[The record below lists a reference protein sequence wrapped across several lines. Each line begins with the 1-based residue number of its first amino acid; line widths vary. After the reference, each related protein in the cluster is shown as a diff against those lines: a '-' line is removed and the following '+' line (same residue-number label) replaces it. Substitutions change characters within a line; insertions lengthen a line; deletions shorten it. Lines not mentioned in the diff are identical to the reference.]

1 MDKKTYLVVENLSG
15 ETWRNEYECDCMLDV
30 IIGMICLG
38 SPLTGVFQRVL
49 QILMLRENVMMV
61 SLAQVG
67 VVARLSQH
75 QVDTASATATVAAIF
90 QRAKWNNSF
99 PFPFIRAVVW
109 WGLDIF
115 AVCLDEIL
123 ISHSQSKLIITRQ
136 DGADPAN

>member
-1 MDKKTYLVVENLSG
+1 
-15 ETWRNEYECDCMLDV
+15 MLDV

-90 QRAKWNNSF
+90 QRAK
-99 PFPFIRAVVW
+99 
-109 WGLDIF
+109 
-115 AVCLDEIL
+115 
-123 ISHSQSKLIITRQ
+123 
-136 DGADPAN
+136 